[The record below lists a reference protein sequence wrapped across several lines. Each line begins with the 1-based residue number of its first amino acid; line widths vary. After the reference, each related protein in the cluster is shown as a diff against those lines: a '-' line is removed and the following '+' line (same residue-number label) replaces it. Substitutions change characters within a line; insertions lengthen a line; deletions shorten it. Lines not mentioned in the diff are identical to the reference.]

1 MNRVVRCRVDPRPIN
16 QPGLHCCCAKSLIS
30 SAALGRGEPVGAK
43 NGATLTDNMTIPA
56 ADPRIIDAM
65 GRGLTQRAKAADV
78 GDQDGDKP
86 AACRILL
93 IEDDAPVRERL
104 ATIISRWPA
113 GKLIATCGTLADGMA
128 VIRDNSIDLLITD
141 LNLPDGHGVQAIR
154 MLRNTHPAAE
164 AMVISV
170 LADDRNVIEAIEA
183 GATGYLLKDSDPIDI
198 VDAITELLAGRSP
211 ISSTIAS
218 TIVRRLGGRPAKP
231 ESISEQTD
239 TQALTPR
246 EMDILWGI
254 AKGFTYGE
262 LAERLE
268 ISKQTVPVHIK
279 NIYRKLQTN
288 NRSEAV
294 YEASRRGLIRL

>member
-1 MNRVVRCRVDPRPIN
+1 MSYREVYSVRR
-16 QPGLHCCCAKSLIS
+16 
-30 SAALGRGEPVGAK
+30 SAAGVAGVPMWCNKMAVPVSE
-43 NGATLTDNMTIPA
+43 
-56 ADPRIIDAM
+56 PRIVQVGGALA
-65 GRGLTQRAKAADV
+65 GPASDV
-78 GDQDGDKP
+78 SDMKIHGG
-86 AACRILL
+86 AACRIILV
-93 IEDDAPVRERL
+93 EDDAPVRERL
-104 ATIISRWPA
+104 AAIIRGWP
-113 GKLIATCGTLADGMA
+113 GGQLIAACGTLAAATA
-128 VIRDNSIDLLITD
+128 VIKAGAIDLLITD

-154 MLRNTHPAAE
+154 MLRTVHPDAE

-198 VDAITELLAGRSP
+198 LDAITELLAGRSP
-211 ISSTIAS
+211 ISSTIAR
-218 TIVRRLGGRPAKP
+218 TIVRGLGSR
-231 ESISEQTD
+231 D
-239 TQALTPR
+239 TKSGPNAGDAADQPLTPR

>member
-1 MNRVVRCRVDPRPIN
+1 MT
-16 QPGLHCCCAKSLIS
+16 
-30 SAALGRGEPVGAK
+30 ALGSDKSIVYAVPSPDDAAHQAANMKIADGA
-43 NGATLTDNMTIPA
+43 
-56 ADPRIIDAM
+56 
-65 GRGLTQRAKAADV
+65 V
-78 GDQDGDKP
+78 
-86 AACRILL
+86 CRILL
-93 IEDDAPVRERL
+93 VEDDEPVRERL
-104 ATIISRWPA
+104 AAIIGRWPGGRLVA
-113 GKLIATCGTLADGMA
+113 SCGKFAEAAEAIKSQ
-128 VIRDNSIDLLITD
+128 RIDLLITD

-154 MLRNTHPAAE
+154 MLREKQPDAE

-183 GATGYLLKDSDPIDI
+183 GASGYLLKDSDPLDI

-211 ISSTIAS
+211 ISSTIAR
-218 TIVRRLGGRPAKP
+218 TIVRRLGGRDSRAEQPKP
-231 ESISEQTD
+231 EAAAAHANEPS
-239 TQALTPR
+239 LTPR